1 MNTARENGRDWDPN
15 KSTVAM
21 KHIYGTTA
29 VRFNMQHELKINNK
43 NQTEAEIKKKLG
55 FWFAGLWNICV
66 CLWLSFWSPFLRSA
80 SCAPPLFHFEFKECW
95 SQELKL
101 EEEWEFQCKIK
112 LGNYGAHRDCRTSY

>member
-66 CLWLSFWSPFLRSA
+66 CENCVVAGCFYSKGISTRV
-80 SCAPPLFHFEFKECW
+80 C
-95 SQELKL
+95 
-101 EEEWEFQCKIK
+101 
-112 LGNYGAHRDCRTSY
+112 